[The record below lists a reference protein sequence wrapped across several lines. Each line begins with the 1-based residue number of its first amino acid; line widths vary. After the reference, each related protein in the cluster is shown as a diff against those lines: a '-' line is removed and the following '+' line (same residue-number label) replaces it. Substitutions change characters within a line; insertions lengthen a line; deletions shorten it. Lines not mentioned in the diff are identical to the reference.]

1 MAKHCAKNTGGYK
14 KRNYLDS
21 APKLKI
27 LHLAS
32 DLSSGGAERVFAN
45 TIEQS
50 NATNLYEIFVASCDK
65 NPPFGIDENHFLRLD
80 DWNYYPKIRAV
91 FKYIFNFTNFISLK
105 RFLFSIKPN
114 IIHTQNYLSRISPSI
129 LFALRS
135 YKRAFPQTK
144 LIFTQHG
151 YGVCANL
158 CLYNYAKNCICED
171 CINSAK
177 WHIAFKN
184 CDRRGKIYS
193 ILKAIRVPFYQGIF
207 LKEQNL
213 FDKIIFVSEFQARKH
228 RLEGYK
234 NSIVIPNPIEYRFYD
249 SASNLLQKQNVIVFF
264 GRIAKEKNVQLLIR
278 AFAKFYEKNRGYKLI
293 IIGNGDEKEQ
303 CERLAGE
310 LGLFVESIKYGADF
324 ANCLNLT
331 ANVIFIPHLLPNNL
345 KDILHI
351 AKISVLPSLLY
362 ETFGLSV
369 VEGILAGVV
378 PIASDI
384 GALRETI
391 DKNYGFVFKDND
403 EASLANAIENVLG
416 NYEQYFAQVLD
427 AQQKIMAQNKQYIQN
442 LMDLYK

>member
-1 MAKHCAKNTGGYK
+1 MAKYCAENTGGDK
-14 KRNYLDS
+14 KRAYLDS
-21 APKLKI
+21 TPKPKI

-50 NATNLYEIFVASCDK
+50 VATNLYEIFVASCDES
-65 NPPFGIDENHFLRLD
+65 PPFSIDENHFLRLD
-80 DWNYYPKIRAV
+80 DWNNHSKIYAV
-91 FKYIFNFTNFISLK
+91 FKYIFNFANFTHLK
-105 RFLFSIKPN
+105 RFLFCIKPN
-114 IIHTQNYLSRISPSI
+114 IIHTQNYLSRISPSV

-135 YKRAFPQTK
+135 YKRAFPQTR

-158 CLYNYAKNCICED
+158 CLYNYAKNKICED
-171 CINSAK
+171 CIDSAK

-193 ILKAIRVPFYQGIF
+193 VLKALRVPFYQGIF

-213 FDKIIFVSEFQARKH
+213 FDKIIFVSEFQASKH

-249 SASNLLQKQNVIVFF
+249 SVPNLSQKQNVIVFF
-264 GRIAKEKNVQLLIR
+264 GRIAKEKNIPLLIR
-278 AFAKFYEKNRGYKLI
+278 AFAKFCEQNSGYKLI
-293 IIGNGDEKEQ
+293 IIGNGDEKEK
-303 CERLAGE
+303 CERLARE
-310 LGLFVESIKYGADF
+310 LGIDSATCKNFAESNMNF
-324 ANCLNLT
+324 AESSI
-331 ANVIFIPHLLPNNL
+331 IFIPHLPPNKL
-345 KDILHI
+345 KDILRI

-362 ETFGLSV
+362 ETFGLSI

-391 DKNYGFVFKDND
+391 DKYYGFVFENNN
-403 EASLANAIENVLG
+403 EASLAGAMEKVLG
-416 NYEQYFAQVLD
+416 NYERYFAQVLKI
-427 AQQKIMAQNKQYIQN
+427 QQKIVAENKQYMEN
-442 LMDLYK
+442 LLDLYK